1 MFKIDTV
8 FLRLDGN
15 YLNLVETKYLQ
26 RVYKTKTVIRA
37 KKNNLQIVINNRWI
51 SVRGSASKFMGVAV
65 NHSNFHVFVE
75 ALNDVFCVDDFQH
88 SKITRFDVC
97 YDMETQKNIHSIAD
111 GLGGLARFKREKYR
125 NTIYYQTSLKKHKGT
140 KLVIYQKNNTT
151 IRFELRAFKGSKYC
165 LKRVFEVKNLFVR
178 NCEAVFVYYSKI
190 KKLDTFQIENIMND
204 KQLQIAA
211 YRTIYNALGVS
222 GIENLLNKISN
233 KKHGYR
239 LKNKVLGALD
249 CEKNTVEIDTKLKK
263 ALNETICIKI

>member
-15 YLNLVETKYLQ
+15 YLNVVETKYLE

-37 KKNNLQIVINNRWI
+37 KKNNLQITINKRWI
-51 SVRGSASKFMGVAV
+51 SLRGSASKFMGVAV
-65 NHSNFHVFVE
+65 NHSNFHIFIE
-75 ALNDVFCVDDFQH
+75 ALNDVFCIDDFQY

-97 YDMETQKNIHSIAD
+97 YDMETQKNIHSIAE

-125 NTIYYQTSLKKHKGT
+125 NTIYYQTSLKKSSGT
-140 KLVIYQKNNTT
+140 KLVIYQKDSKK
-151 IRFELRAFKGSKYC
+151 IRFELRAFKASKYC
-165 LKRVFEVKNLFVR
+165 INRAFEVKKLFIR
-178 NCEAVFVYYSKI
+178 NCEALLFYYSKI
-190 KKLDTFQIENIMND
+190 KKLDTFILEKIKGVKDLEKVLIRTVYNVSGVAGIENI
-204 KQLQIAA
+204 L
-211 YRTIYNALGVS
+211 
-222 GIENLLNKISN
+222 NLIDD